1 MELNILEDKMKKA
14 IEHLE
19 EEYSTIR
26 AGRANP
32 AILNKVQVE
41 YYGAL
46 TPINQV
52 GSISVPEA
60 RQILITPWD
69 RTVLSAIE
77 KAINKA
83 EIGVNPINDGSCIRL
98 TFPELNEE
106 RRKELVKE
114 VKKLA
119 ENGKVAV
126 RNVRR
131 DGMEMVKAEQKNG
144 DITEDE
150 LKFLEEKIQKMTDN
164 YVEKIDVVSENKE
177 KEVREV

>member
-150 LKFLEEKIQKMTDN
+150 LKFLEEKIQKMNDN

-177 KEVREV
+177 KEVMEV

>member
-164 YVEKIDVVSENKE
+164 YVEKIDLVSENKE
-177 KEVREV
+177 KEVMEV

>member
-19 EEYSTIR
+19 EDYSTIR

-98 TFPELNEE
+98 NFPELNEE

-177 KEVREV
+177 KEVMEV

>member
-98 TFPELNEE
+98 NFPELNEE

-164 YVEKIDVVSENKE
+164 YVEKIDIVSENKE
-177 KEVREV
+177 KEVMEV

>member
-164 YVEKIDVVSENKE
+164 YVEKIDIVSENKE
-177 KEVREV
+177 KEVMEV

>member
-131 DGMEMVKAEQKNG
+131 DGMDMAKAEQKNG

-150 LKFLEEKIQKMTDN
+150 LKSLEEKIQKMTDN
-164 YVEKIDVVSENKE
+164 YVEKIDAVSENKE
-177 KEVREV
+177 KEVMEV